1 MRLHTVDAFASA
13 PFTGNPAAVCIL
25 DAPGQSDWMQKLAAE
40 VNLSETAFLV
50 PDGEVWQLRWFTP
63 AVEVDLCGHATL
75 ASAHTLWETGRL
87 GPDEKAKFETRSG
100 RLEAVRD
107 GDEIVMDFP
116 AEAPQPADA
125 PAGLLEAL
133 GVEAI
138 AVTRNRMDYLLELA
152 DEAAVRAV
160 RPDFGQLRA
169 VEARG
174 VIVTARSTD
183 RSYDFVSRFFAP
195 RVGVNEDPVTGSA
208 HCCLSPYWSGKLGR
222 AALRGYQASV
232 RGGTVGVTL
241 DGRRVRLRGR
251 AITFLRCEI
260 DEQAR

>member
-1 MRLHTVDAFASA
+1 MQLYTVDAFATS
-13 PFTGNPAAVCIL
+13 PFTGNPAAVCVL
-25 DAPGQSDWMQKLAAE
+25 DTPHSPDWMQKLAAE
-40 VNLSETAFLV
+40 LNLSETAFLA
-50 PDGEVWQLRWFTP
+50 PEGEVWRLRWFTP

-116 AEAPQPADA
+116 AESPQPADP
-125 PAGLLEAL
+125 PAGLIEAL
-133 GVEAI
+133 GVRPVAI
-138 AVTRNRMDYLLELA
+138 ARNRMDWLIELA

-160 RPDFGQLRA
+160 RPDFGRLRE

-174 VIVTARSTD
+174 VIVTARSAD
-183 RSYDFVSRFFAP
+183 SAHDFVSRFFAP

-208 HCCLSPYWSGKLGR
+208 HCCLSPYWSAKLGR
-222 AALRGYQASV
+222 VALRGYQASA
-232 RGGTVGVTL
+232 RGGSVGVTL

-251 AITFLRCEI
+251 AVTILRCEVA
-260 DEQAR
+260 EQAR